1 MDPCLVAEVRRQ
13 GHKIRPQGVVRIGRN
28 VDGHIRWLEKDIP
41 NAGVGH
47 IMNPKRV
54 DEFARVGV
62 AESDIVDLVF
72 HAATHGTPIGI
83 SGKDRTV
90 FETVYRGRRQ
100 RVAVTISSN
109 GFIVGANPVS
119 PDRKLKPLP

>member
-1 MDPCLVAEVRRQ
+1 M
-13 GHKIRPQGVVRIGRN
+13 RIGRN